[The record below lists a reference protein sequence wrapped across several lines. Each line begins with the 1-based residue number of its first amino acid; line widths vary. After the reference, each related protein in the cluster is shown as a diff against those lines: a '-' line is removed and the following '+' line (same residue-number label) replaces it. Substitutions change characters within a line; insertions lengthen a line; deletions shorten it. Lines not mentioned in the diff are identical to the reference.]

1 MEEVKIIAIV
11 ALLLTSVYLLKL
23 IRNFRYKTAFKFG
36 KIEHLFARV
45 TFVFLVIT
53 LGLLIIGKEDLALY
67 PVLLSSICWII
78 YWTSH
83 KLEKWFHPKH

>member
-1 MEEVKIIAIV
+1 MEETKIIAIA
-11 ALLLTSVYLLKL
+11 ALVFTSFYLWKL

-45 TFVFLVIT
+45 TFVFLVLT
-53 LGLLIIGKEDLALY
+53 LGLLIFEKEDLALY
-67 PVLLSSICWII
+67 PVLLAGICWII

-83 KLEKWFHPKH
+83 RLEKWFHPKH